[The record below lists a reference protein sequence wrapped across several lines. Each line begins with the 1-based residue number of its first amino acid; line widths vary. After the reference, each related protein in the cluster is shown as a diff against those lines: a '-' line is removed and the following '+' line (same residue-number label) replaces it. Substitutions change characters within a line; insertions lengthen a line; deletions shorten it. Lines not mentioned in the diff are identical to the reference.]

1 MANLG
6 SPLSMQEVVNT
17 VETILTIREGQIRV
31 YSKDEETGNWIPQT
45 AVPLMS
51 APATQF
57 EVSTVSVP
65 IGSVTQLPSKTCKR
79 CVVIAH
85 RDNNGLVWVGGSSV
99 SNTAGIPLEPGQSQ
113 ELAIAN
119 TDLVHAVAD
128 EHGDKIVVATLG

>member
-1 MANLG
+1 MVNLG

-51 APATQF
+51 APATRF

-65 IGSVTQLPSKTCKR
+65 IGGV
-79 CVVIAH
+79 
-85 RDNNGLVWVGGSSV
+85 NNSRRRRVNGVW
-99 SNTAGIPLEPGQSQ
+99 
-113 ELAIAN
+113 
-119 TDLVHAVAD
+119 
-128 EHGDKIVVATLG
+128 